1 MRRFRR
7 LLEWRS
13 IVSTRRGSLSGRFRR
28 PQIMQ
33 CVSSFSE
40 IANSA
45 AQTERELGARLQ
57 ASPRKK
63 P

>member
-1 MRRFRR
+1 MRLFRD
-7 LLEWRS
+7 LLEVRS
-13 IVSTRRGSLSGRFRR
+13 IVSTRLGGLEVRFH
-28 PQIMQ
+28 PSQMIQ

-57 ASPRKK
+57 ASPRKQ